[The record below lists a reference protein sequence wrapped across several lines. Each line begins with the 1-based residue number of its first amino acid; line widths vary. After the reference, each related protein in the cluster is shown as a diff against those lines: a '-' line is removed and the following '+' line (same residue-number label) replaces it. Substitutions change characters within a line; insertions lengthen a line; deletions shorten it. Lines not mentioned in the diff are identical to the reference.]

1 MIVLMEF
8 ILICVALAWIG
19 TILGSFGAA
28 SVWRLRAYQLKAD
41 KKAGEKIDKKEYT
54 QLRPLTEVSTKT
66 DRSRCLHCGHNL
78 AWFDLLPIIS
88 WLQLRG
94 KCRYCH
100 KKIGSFELLME
111 LGVAAF
117 FVVSFV
123 YWPHAL
129 SSWIEIAQFLLWLIG
144 GFGLSVLLAYD
155 AKWFLLPNKVV
166 FPLIGIAAASA
177 VLTLLNSSDVVVTLY
192 GIATSCLI
200 LSGVY
205 YLLYVVSKGE
215 WIGFGDIK
223 LGLVLALLL
232 ADWRLAFL
240 TLFLAN
246 VIGCLVV
253 IPGMLSKKL
262 TRKSHVPF
270 GPMLI
275 VAWAVAGLFGERLI
289 DWYMQA
295 VLQFI

>member
-1 MIVLMEF
+1 MEF

-28 SVWRLRAYQLKAD
+28 SVWRLRAHQLKAD
-41 KKAGEKIDKKEYT
+41 KKTGEKIDKKEYA

-78 AWFDLLPIIS
+78 AWFDLLPVFS

-117 FVVSFV
+117 FVVSFA
-123 YWPHAL
+123 YWPHTL

-166 FPLIGIAAASA
+166 FPLIGVAVASA
-177 VLTLLNSSDVVVTLY
+177 VLTLLSSSDVVVTLY

-275 VAWAVAGLFGERLI
+275 IAWAVAGLFGERLI

>member
-1 MIVLMEF
+1 MEY
-8 ILICVALAWIG
+8 ILICIVLAWIG
-19 TILGSFGAA
+19 AILGSFGAA
-28 SVWRLRAYQLKAD
+28 SVWRLRAQQLKAD
-41 KKAGEKIDKKEYT
+41 KKAGEKIDKKEYAR
-54 QLRPLTEVSTKT
+54 LRPLTEVSVKT
-66 DRSRCLHCGHNL
+66 DRSHCLHCGHDL
-78 AWFDLLPIIS
+78 AWFDLLPVIS

-94 KCRYCH
+94 RCRYCH
-100 KKIGSFELLME
+100 KKIGNFELAME
-111 LGVAAF
+111 LGLAAF

-123 YWPHAL
+123 YWPHML
-129 SSWIEIAQFLLWLIG
+129 SSWIEITHLLLWLVA

-155 AKWFLLPNKVV
+155 AKWFLLPNRVV

-177 VLTLLNSSDVVVTLY
+177 SLTVLNASDIVAVLY
-192 GIATSCLI
+192 NVAISCLI
-200 LSGVY
+200 LSGIY
-205 YLLYVVSKGE
+205 YLLYVVSKGA

-223 LGLVLALLL
+223 LGIVLALLL

-253 IPGMLSKKL
+253 IPGMLSRKL

-295 VLQFI
+295 VFQFI

>member
-1 MIVLMEF
+1 ME
-8 ILICVALAWIG
+8 
-19 TILGSFGAA
+19 
-28 SVWRLRAYQLKAD
+28 
-41 KKAGEKIDKKEYT
+41 
-54 QLRPLTEVSTKT
+54 
-66 DRSRCLHCGHNL
+66 
-78 AWFDLLPIIS
+78 
-88 WLQLRG
+88 
-94 KCRYCH
+94 
-100 KKIGSFELLME
+100 
-111 LGVAAF
+111 AF

>member
-1 MIVLMEF
+1 MEF

-28 SVWRLRAYQLKAD
+28 SVWRLRAYQLKTD
-41 KKAGEKIDKKEYT
+41 KKAGEKIDKKEYA

-66 DRSRCLHCGHNL
+66 DRSRCLHCGHSL

-123 YWPHAL
+123 YWPHTL
-129 SSWIEIAQFLLWLIG
+129 TSWIEIAQFLLWLIG

-166 FPLIGIAAASA
+166 FPLIGVAAASA
-177 VLTLLNSSDVVVTLY
+177 VLTLLSSSDAVVTLY
-192 GIATSCLI
+192 GLATSCLI

-275 VAWAVAGLFGERLI
+275 IAWAVAGLFGERLI